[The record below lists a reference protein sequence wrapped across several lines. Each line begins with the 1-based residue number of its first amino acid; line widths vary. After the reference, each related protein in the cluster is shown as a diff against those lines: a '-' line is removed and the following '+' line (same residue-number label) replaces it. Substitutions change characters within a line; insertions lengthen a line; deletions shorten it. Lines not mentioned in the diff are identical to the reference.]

1 MKLKELLQCELVKDR
16 DTVTIEGSKAG
27 KAGAIRKGHWFN
39 DQIAELGE
47 TRVME
52 FAWGY
57 DTGWIVRLEEE

>member
-16 DTVTIEGSKAG
+16 DAVTIERSKAG
-27 KAGAIRKGHWFN
+27 KAGAIRKGRWFN